1 MLAVENLVQGH
12 DLAAGQ
18 DRGVD
23 PGVALGQGGQE
34 VQQAGSRDPDLDPDL
49 DPVPGLNPDHA
60 PGLGHLPDPDQG
72 HDLFPNPDQ
81 DLAADPEVDLQPE
94 VEVGHQQEVEVGH
107 QLEVEVGHQLEVEVG
122 HQPGQGLLPGH
133 DPDLGPAVQLEVEV
147 QDLEVKGHQQIL
159 TVEMKAIKY

>member
-1 MLAVENLVQGH
+1 MLAVENLVQSH

-23 PGVALGQGGQE
+23 PGVALVQGGQE
-34 VQQAGSRDPDLDPDL
+34 VQQAGSQDPDL
-49 DPVPGLNPDHA
+49 DPVPGLAPDHA

-72 HDLFPNPDQ
+72 HDLVPNPDQ
-81 DLAADPEVDLQPE
+81 DLEADPEVDLQPE
-94 VEVGHQQEVEVGH
+94 VEVGHQP
-107 QLEVEVGHQLEVEVG
+107 EVEVGHQLEVEVG
-122 HQPGQGLLPGH
+122 HQPDQGLLPGH
-133 DPDLGPAVQLEVEV
+133 DPDLGPAVQPEVEV